1 MKPLTYD
8 ILISFSCSTII
19 SLLLIPQIIRFS
31 KKFNLVDKPDERK
44 VHIIPIARLA
54 GIAIFFASLFGVL
67 FSNYGRAAISDL
79 PIYFSAVAGMFLLGI
94 WDDLKNISAKLR
106 FLLQI
111 GISLSIAFS
120 GIRLTSLH
128 GILGIQE
135 LSIFWQYLVSV
146 LIIVG
151 VTNAFNLID
160 GIDGLAGGLALI
172 SIVALAIV
180 AYLLDFNSLLIVY
193 IALAGALIGF
203 LYDNF
208 SPAKIFMGDG
218 GSVMLG
224 FFISSSGIL
233 LIETSLLHPGKVEP
247 SRVALIVTALLI
259 IPVFDTVRV
268 FMGRMFKGI
277 SPFKAD
283 KTHIHH
289 LFLIAG
295 LNHRKTCYFLY
306 SFAFLLLII
315 SFFAPIHTYISITI
329 FLMVFLFNIIT
340 EILRINQGVEKW
352 LKIIH
357 KMEKGEVL

>member
-1 MKPLTYD
+1 MKPLTYQ
-8 ILISFSCSTII
+8 LLVSFISSASI
-19 SLLLIPQIIRFS
+19 SLLLIPIIITFS
-31 KKFNLVDKPDERK
+31 RKLNLVDKPDERK
-44 VHIIPIARLA
+44 IHVIPIARLA
-54 GIAIFFASLFGVL
+54 GIAIFFASLSGAIFCNL
-67 FSNYGRAAISDL
+67 GRAAISEW
-79 PIYFSAVAGMFLLGI
+79 PIYFTVVAAIFLLGI

-106 FLLQI
+106 FFLQI
-111 GISLSIAFS
+111 SFALTIAFS

-128 GILGIQE
+128 GILGIHE
-135 LSIFWQYLVSV
+135 LNLFWQYAISV
-146 LIIVG
+146 LIMVG

-172 SIVALAIV
+172 SIIALAVV
-180 AYLLDFNSLLIVY
+180 AYLLDFSSLLIIY
-193 IALAGALIGF
+193 IALVGALIGF
-203 LYDNF
+203 LYYNF

-233 LIETSLLHPGKVEP
+233 LIETSLLHPEKVDP
-247 SRVALIVTALLI
+247 SRVALIVTSLLI

-268 FMGRMFKGI
+268 FLGRMYKGI

-306 SFAFLLLII
+306 SFSLLLLAIA
-315 SFFAPIHTYISITI
+315 FFAPFSTYISITI
-329 FLMVFLFNIIT
+329 FLMVLLFNIIT

-352 LKIIH
+352 LKIIQ
-357 KMEKGEVL
+357 KMEKGEML